1 MTSRPLPL
9 DGIRVLEFGH
19 TILGPCCGMVLADMG
34 AEVIK
39 IEPPEGERTR
49 RLKGFGTGYFAY
61 FNRNK
66 KSVTLDYKTPDGLA
80 AARGLI
86 ADADVLIENMA
97 PGALTRAG
105 LGPDDAKRINPNL
118 IYCTLKGFLD
128 GPYAERFA
136 LDEVVQMMSGLAYMT
151 GPPGMPLRAGTSI
164 SDITGSLFGA
174 LGILAALRDRDRGK
188 GGAVVESALFE
199 TASFLMGQHMAY
211 AAATKQPV
219 PPMTARI
226 SAWAVYELFETADGG
241 KVFVGVTSDNQW
253 QAFCAEF
260 QRADL
265 LGDATLASN
274 EMRVDARARLIPQ
287 LVALFKS
294 LAAAE
299 IERRCLKANLPFAL
313 DLEPENPE
321 AHHRLKVVREA
332 RQAGREPEPSTLAD
346 ERGANPFLHV
356 GMLIPKLTW
365 LGIPCAG
372 ARDAFVEL
380 RKLRDAWR

>member
-1 MTSRPLPL
+1 MTDPGAARTLPL

-19 TILGPCCGMVLADMG
+19 TILGPCCGMVLADFG

-49 RLKGFGTGYFAY
+49 RLKGFGAGYFTY

-66 KSVTLDYKTPDGLA
+66 KSVTVDYKTPAGLA
-80 AARGLI
+80 AARELI
-86 ADADVLIENMA
+86 AGADVLIENMA
-97 PGALTRAG
+97 PGALARSG
-105 LGPDDAKRINPNL
+105 LGPDDAKALNPNL
-118 IYCTLKGFLD
+118 IYCSLKGFLD

-164 SDITGSLFGA
+164 SDITGGLFGA

-219 PPMTARI
+219 PPMTARV

-241 KVFVGVTSDNQW
+241 KVFVGITSDNQW
-253 QAFCAEF
+253 QSFCAEF

-265 LGDATLASN
+265 LRDASLATN
-274 EMRVDARARLIPQ
+274 EMRVDARARLIPE
-287 LVALFKS
+287 LVTLFKS
-294 LAAAE
+294 LPAVE
-299 IERRCLKANLPFAL
+299 IERRCLKAHLPFARIAHPE
-313 DLEPENPE
+313 DLFDDPHLN
-321 AHHRLKVVREA
+321 AN
-332 RQAGREPEPSTLAD
+332 GSLAVTALPG
-346 ERGANPFLHV
+346 GATTKL
-356 GMLIPKLTW
+356 PKLPVRIDGEAFDLRSNPPAAGEHNAAI
-365 LGIPCAG
+365 LGKGP
-372 ARDAFVEL
+372 RTP
-380 RKLRDAWR
+380 

>member
-1 MTSRPLPL
+1 MTDARPLPL

-19 TILGPCCGMVLADMG
+19 TILGPCCGLVLADLG

-86 ADADVLIENMA
+86 AGADVLIENMA
-97 PGALTRAG
+97 PGALARAG

-118 IYCTLKGFLD
+118 IYCSLKGFLD

-164 SDITGSLFGA
+164 SDITGGLFGA

-211 AAATKQPV
+211 AAATRKPV

-241 KVFVGVTSDNQW
+241 KVFVGITSDNQW
-253 QAFCAEF
+253 QSFCAEF
-260 QRADL
+260 DRADL
-265 LGDATLASN
+265 LRDASLATN
-274 EMRVDARARLIPQ
+274 EMRVDARARLIPDI
-287 LVALFKS
+287 VTLFKS
-294 LAAAE
+294 LPATE
-299 IERRCLKANLPFAL
+299 IERRCLKVNLPFARIAHPE
-313 DLEPENPE
+313 DLFDDPHLNANGSLAATALPDGGTAKLPKLPVRIDGAAFDLRSNPPE
-321 AHHRLKVVREA
+321 AGEHNAAL
-332 RQAGREPEPSTLAD
+332 
-346 ERGANPFLHV
+346 
-356 GMLIPKLTW
+356 
-365 LGIPCAG
+365 LGKGP
-372 ARDAFVEL
+372 RTP
-380 RKLRDAWR
+380 

>member
-1 MTSRPLPL
+1 MTPRPLPL

-19 TILGPCCGMVLADMG
+19 TILGPCCGMVLADFG

-39 IEPPEGERTR
+39 IEPPDGERTR
-49 RLKGFGTGYFAY
+49 RLKGFGTGYFGY

-66 KSVTLDYKTPDGLA
+66 KSVALDYKTPEGLA
-80 AARGLI
+80 AARQLL

-105 LGPDDAKRINPNL
+105 LGPEDARKLNPDL
-118 IYCTLKGFLD
+118 IYCSLKGFLD

-164 SDITGSLFGA
+164 SDITGALFGA
-174 LGILAALRDRDRGK
+174 LGILAALRERDRGK

-199 TASFLMGQHMAY
+199 TAAFLMGQHMAY

-219 PPMTARI
+219 PPMPARI

-241 KVFVGVTSDNQW
+241 KVFIGVTSDNQW
-253 QAFCAEF
+253 QSFCSEF
-260 QRADL
+260 QRGDL
-265 LGDATLASN
+265 LRDATLATN
-274 EMRVDARARLIPQ
+274 EMRVDARPRLVPQ

-294 LAAAE
+294 LTAEE
-299 IERRCLKANLPFAL
+299 IERRCLKAKLPFARIAHPE
-313 DLEPENPE
+313 DLFDDPHLN
-321 AHHRLKVVREA
+321 AN
-332 RQAGREPEPSTLAD
+332 GSLAVTATP
-346 ERGANPFLHV
+346 GGITTKL
-356 GMLIPKLTW
+356 PKLPIRIDGGAFDLRSNPPAAGEHNAI
-365 LGIPCAG
+365 LGKR
-372 ARDAFVEL
+372 RDT
-380 RKLRDAWR
+380 R